1 MERLAQKRKV
11 SAAAGLALGVA
22 LVYARVSTTKQGEEG
37 TSLDSQASACIAH
50 AEKLGYQVGRVTKEV
65 YSGAELFDRP
75 LLSRDRADIR
85 AGVFQAVIVYAIDRL
100 SRQIGHLAIISE
112 ECERADAK
120 LIFVMEDLDNSP
132 EGKLLQSVK
141 AYVAEVER
149 EKIKERTLRGK
160 RARLLAGKIH
170 NVGREL
176 YGYRRDKER
185 AVRVIHEPEARVVS
199 QIFQWVAL
207 EAAGMQTVTK
217 MLNRAGVPSPWASK
231 GEGQSPWNAK
241 TVRDILRNPNYKGE
255 TVVWRYQA
263 VNKTTTLRPD
273 NECIRLPKGV
283 TPAIVTPEMW
293 QRAQERLET
302 NKGEARR
309 NEVRPYLLRGHIV
322 CAECGARM
330 YPIPNGTRERPSR
343 YYRCSMSIRYS
354 SCRALSV
361 PADLCEDWTWEEV
374 KRFLRN
380 PDLIAAE
387 TERLQS
393 GGIEPQLIRDREVAQ
408 RALERQTRGVQR
420 LVRRLREAD
429 DELAAIIERELLQA
443 EREKQ
448 QILNTIAELD
458 ALIAR
463 QEQAAVNLRSLHEYC
478 CDVEQA
484 LETFDFAGRR
494 LALEALGAEVV
505 GAGREWKLIAN
516 LPFYNVEPV
525 TSCSA
530 RCQSRRSGG
539 DVCVRRD
546 EIRV

>member
-1 MERLAQKRKV
+1 M
-11 SAAAGLALGVA
+11 
-22 LVYARVSTTKQGEEG
+22 
-37 TSLDSQASACIAH
+37 
-50 AEKLGYQVGRVTKEV
+50 
-65 YSGAELFDRP
+65 FDRP
-75 LLSRDRADIR
+75 KLSHDRADIR
-85 AGVFQAVIVYAIDRL
+85 AGKFQAVIVYAIDRL
-100 SRQIGHLAIISE
+100 SRKIGHLAIISE
-112 ECERADAK
+112 EVERAGAK
-120 LIFVMEDLDNSP
+120 LISVTEEVDQTAQGMLM
-132 EGKLLQSVK
+132 QSVK

-160 RARLLAGKIH
+160 RARLHAGKIH

-185 AVRVIHEPEARVVS
+185 AVRVIYEPEARIVS

-207 EAAGMQTVTK
+207 EAAGMQTVAK

-241 TVRDILRNPNYKGE
+241 TIRDILRNPNYKGE
-255 TVVWRYQA
+255 TVVWRYQT
-263 VNKTTTLRPD
+263 VKKRQTFRPD
-273 NECIRLPKGV
+273 DECIRLPAGV
-283 TPAIVTPEMW
+283 TPAIVTPEVW

-343 YYRCSMSIRYS
+343 YYRCSMGIRYS
-354 SCRALSV
+354 SCRALSI
-361 PADLCEDWTWEEV
+361 PADLCEDWAWEEV

-387 TERLQS
+387 AKRLQAD
-393 GGIEPQLIRDREVAQ
+393 GIDPQLTRDREVAQ
-408 RALERQTRGVQR
+408 RALEQQTRGAQR

-429 DELAAIIERELLQA
+429 DQLASIIERELLEV

-448 QILNTIAELD
+448 QNFNTIAEFE

-463 QEQAAVNLRSLHEYC
+463 QEQAAVNLRTLHEYC
-478 CDVEQA
+478 RDVEQA
-484 LETFDFAGRR
+484 LEAFDFTEKR
-494 LALEALGAEVV
+494 LALEALGAEIV
-505 GAGREWKLIAN
+505 GAGREWGLTAKFPLH
-516 LPFYNVEPV
+516 NVESV
-525 TSCSA
+525 TSC
-530 RCQSRRSGG
+530 
-539 DVCVRRD
+539 
-546 EIRV
+546 